1 MWADYDFGG
10 NDHAFD
16 MVSLRNTSGL
26 NKPIM
31 VLPATAEA
39 YEQMV
44 EQGAIALNTKSSLGQ
59 SWLGLQECS
68 RKYFRDESSVV
79 LRAIG
84 ITASKK

>member
-1 MWADYDFGG
+1 MSKKRIRAVVITGAFAPADMGPQY
-10 NDHAFD
+10 
-16 MVSLRNTSGL
+16 
-26 NKPIM
+26 
-31 VLPATAEA
+31 VLPATADA

-59 SWLGLQECS
+59 SWLGLRECS

-84 ITASKK
+84 ITPPKKGQP